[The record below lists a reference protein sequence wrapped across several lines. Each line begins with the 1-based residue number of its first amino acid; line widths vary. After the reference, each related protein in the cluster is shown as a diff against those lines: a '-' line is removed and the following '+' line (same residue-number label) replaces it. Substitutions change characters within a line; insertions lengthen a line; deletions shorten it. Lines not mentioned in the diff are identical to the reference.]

1 LDSKALSWQGS
12 TPCQRFAE
20 ARSHSRKNN
29 CQFIKVK
36 PNAILISS
44 EVGGFYKKPITRPGN
59 TSAIGV
65 SIELDYRFK
74 ILEIVEINFPIKG
87 YGQRMVDA
95 VLFDLPMDWQI
106 TIVFDHRNS
115 F

>member
-1 LDSKALSWQGS
+1 MIDSL
-12 TPCQRFAE
+12 
-20 ARSHSRKNN
+20 
-29 CQFIKVK
+29 QFIKVK

-59 TSAIGV
+59 TSPIGV
-65 SIELDYRFK
+65 R
-74 ILEIVEINFPIKG
+74 KG

-95 VLFDLPMDWQI
+95 VLFDLPIDWQT

>member
-1 LDSKALSWQGS
+1 MDSKALSWQGS
-12 TPCQRFAE
+12 TPFQRFAE

-44 EVGGFYKKPITRPGN
+44 EVGGFYKKPI
-59 TSAIGV
+59 AIGV